1 MAKAKA
7 HKTMRTRVRKA
18 VHKTS
23 RRAAAVSHGAADTL
37 RSAWEQAQHALGRAQ
52 AEAEK
57 QVKRALKRNKI
68 GGRHA
73 DEVLMDLTKR
83 FEKER
88 KKAQRGLESQLHS
101 LAGRV
106 QKERRAA
113 GKRVGEAVEQAL
125 AGLNIPSRR
134 EVGDLTKKVEEL
146 SRKIDAL
153 KRRR

>member
-1 MAKAKA
+1 MAKSKA
-7 HKTMRTRVRKA
+7 RKTTRKA
-18 VHKTS
+18 
-23 RRAAAVSHGAADTL
+23 AAASHGAAEAL
-37 RSAWEQAQHALGRAQ
+37 RTAWGQAQHALGRAQ

-57 QVKRALKRNKI
+57 QVKHALKRNKI
-68 GGRHA
+68 GGRQA
-73 DEVLMDLTKR
+73 DEVLRDLATR

-88 KKAQRGLESQLHS
+88 RKAQRGLEAQLTT

-134 EVGDLTKKVEEL
+134 EVADLTKKVAEL